1 MYQHRDT
8 LQPPLSIFET
18 AQLVIGRG
26 GSVVVVITVRIHGG
40 ASWLGVITVVTRS
53 VDNRGSSAS
62 NGGGC
67 SGVILGAGVG
77 SSWMADSRARKG
89 CVVTR
94 SCIDVVISH
103 QASGASSANTSSA
116 KGAGLGVLGV
126 GSSLRLALPEAAVAK
141 RAGCV
146 SVIGRGAKALLALV
160 VATEE
165 QLEDGSN
172 EEGEAIHMLTRV
184 VHESTNVLVE
194 RIKRVLTLRQW
205 PRRSMP
211 C

>member
-1 MYQHRDT
+1 MYQHQDPLERT
-8 LQPPLSIFET
+8 LSVFET
-18 AQLVIGRG
+18 SQLVIGR
-26 GSVVVVITVRIHGG
+26 SSPVVIVITVRIHGG
-40 ASWLGVITVVTRS
+40 ASRLGVVAVVSRS
-53 VDNRGSSAS
+53 MDNRGSSAS
-62 NGGGC
+62 NGSGC
-67 SGVILGAGVG
+67 SGVIFGAGVS
-77 SSWMADSRARKG
+77 SSWMANSGARKS
-89 CVVTR
+89 CVMTR
-94 SCIDVVISH
+94 SRVDVVIGH

-116 KGAGLGVLGV
+116 KGTGFGVLGV
-126 GSSLRLALPEAAVAK
+126 SSSLGLALPEAAVAK

-146 SVIGRGAKALLALV
+146 SVIGRGAEALLALV
-160 VATEE
+160 VAAEE